1 MGVLR
6 VGALAS
12 VSLSIWAAEAAT
24 ITPAPGHEVSR
35 ASPPG
40 MTMPPRPSVSM
51 RGPASFEVEAVMITS
66 GDVASLSRWA
76 ELAALGYHVVGTVP
90 VGQGVMLCLERSR
103 MGSLQTPRLPA
114 SVEALP
120 AVADELRKR
129 MEAALL
135 DRDQGAGGPSPM
147 PPTAPSK

>member
-1 MGVLR
+1 MGVFR
-6 VGALAS
+6 MGALVS
-12 VSLSIWAAEAAT
+12 LSLSIWAAEAAT
-24 ITPAPGHEVSR
+24 ITPAPGHEVTRPTS
-35 ASPPG
+35 PG

-51 RGPASFEVEAVMITS
+51 RGPASFEVETVLITT

-114 SVEALP
+114 SIEALP
-120 AVADELRKR
+120 AVAEELRKR
-129 MEAALL
+129 IEASLL
-135 DRDQGAGGPSPM
+135 DRDQSAGGPVPISPA
-147 PPTAPSK
+147 APQK